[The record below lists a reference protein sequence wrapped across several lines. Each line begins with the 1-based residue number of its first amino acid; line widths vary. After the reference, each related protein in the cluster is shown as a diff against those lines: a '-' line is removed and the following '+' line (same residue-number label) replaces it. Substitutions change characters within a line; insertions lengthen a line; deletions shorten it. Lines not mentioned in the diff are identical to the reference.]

1 MHVAGAVLAGGQ
13 SRRMGRTKALI
24 DVGGQPMATHVAIAL
39 AAAGC
44 RDVVLV
50 GGDPIELGSLKLAV
64 IADKYPGEGPVGGVL
79 TALHHYQH
87 HSQQHSQHHSQHH
100 SQQHRSGAATHVVIA
115 ACDLPGLTAGA
126 VHQMLGAVTAATD
139 VVVAMTDRLE
149 PAFAVWNVQTID
161 PIEAAFET
169 GIRAMHDVLS
179 LFEVVTVAID
189 PDEMRNINR
198 PEDLLR

>member
-24 DVGGQPMATHVAIAL
+24 DVGGQPMATHVANAL

-50 GGDPIELGSLKLAV
+50 GGDPTELAALELAL

-79 TALHHYQH
+79 TALHHH
-87 HSQQHSQHHSQHH
+87 HHHHDRH
-100 SQQHRSGAATHVVIA
+100 GAPTHVVIA

-149 PAFAVWNVQTID
+149 PAFAVWNVQTIA

-169 GIRAMHDVLS
+169 GIRALHEIVA
-179 LFEVVTVAID
+179 LFDVVTVPID
-189 PDEMRNINR
+189 ASEMRNINR
-198 PEDLLR
+198 PEDLLRPSLRDDEGGQ

>member
-1 MHVAGAVLAGGQ
+1 MHIAGAVLAGGQ

-50 GGDPIELGSLKLAV
+50 GGDPSELVSLKLSV

-79 TALHHYQH
+79 TALHH
-87 HSQQHSQHHSQHH
+87 
-100 SQQHRSGAATHVVIA
+100 HRRGAATHVVIA

-149 PAFAVWNVQTID
+149 PAFTVWNVQTID
-161 PIEAAFET
+161 PIEAAFEA
-169 GIRAMHDVLS
+169 GIRAMYDVLA
-179 LFEVVTVAID
+179 LFEVVTVTID
-189 PDEMRNINR
+189 PGEMRNINR

>member
-1 MHVAGAVLAGGQ
+1 MAGGQ

-87 HSQQHSQHHSQHH
+87 HSQHH
-100 SQQHRSGAATHVVIA
+100 RIGAATHVVIA

>member
-1 MHVAGAVLAGGQ
+1 
-13 SRRMGRTKALI
+13 MGRTKALI
-24 DVGGQPMATHVAIAL
+24 DVGGQPMATHVAVAL

-50 GGDPIELGSLKLAV
+50 GGDPIELASLKLAV
-64 IADKYPGEGPVGGVL
+64 IADEYPGEGPVGGVL
-79 TALHHYQH
+79 TALHHH
-87 HSQQHSQHHSQHH
+87 HHHHH
-100 SQQHRSGAATHVVIA
+100 HRRGAATHVVIA

-126 VHQMLGAVTAATD
+126 VHQMLGAVSSATD

-169 GIRAMHDVLS
+169 GIRAMHDVLA

-189 PDEMRNINR
+189 PGEMRNINR